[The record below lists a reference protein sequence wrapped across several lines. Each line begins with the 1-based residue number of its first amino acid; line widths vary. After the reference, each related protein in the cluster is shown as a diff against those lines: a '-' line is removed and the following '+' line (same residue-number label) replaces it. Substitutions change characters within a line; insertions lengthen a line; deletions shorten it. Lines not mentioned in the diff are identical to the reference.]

1 MRWGK
6 AHAHRTLQLH
16 NRLELFS
23 QTLGQGRK
31 AWLAPV
37 GGNQG
42 AANEVNGCDRSARQ
56 SYFTRPADSRWLPCR
71 VAQPEDVTVS
81 CCSIAAAHNPERFPL
96 GQSLIFGSV
105 FVSIAMCTDTIYA
118 LTASALASMIRQRS
132 GSRPYGRYISGVT
145 FIGLGVYAALT
156 SSRAA
161 K

>member
-42 AANEVNGCDRSARQ
+42 AANEVNGCERSARQ
-56 SYFTRPADSRWLPCR
+56 SYFTRPAVSRWLPCR

-81 CCSIAAAHNPERFPL
+81 CCSIAAAHNPERFPPRAEL
-96 GQSLIFGSV
+96 DFRFRVCLDRYVYRYHLRAHSFCAGFNDPPAIGIATLWPLYFGSNLHWTRRL
-105 FVSIAMCTDTIYA
+105 C
-118 LTASALASMIRQRS
+118 SAH
-132 GSRPYGRYISGVT
+132 
-145 FIGLGVYAALT
+145 
-156 SSRAA
+156 
-161 K
+161 

>member
-1 MRWGK
+1 LAGIK
-6 AHAHRTLQLH
+6 ALRTRSTVATAARANRTSPVQLFRAGFLVALL
-16 NRLELFS
+16 NPKTSLF
-23 QTLGQGRK
+23 
-31 AWLAPV
+31 LA
-37 GGNQG
+37 
-42 AANEVNGCDRSARQ
+42 AL
-56 SYFTRPADSRWLPCR
+56 LPQFIIPN
-71 VAQPEDVTVS
+71 AS
-81 CCSIAAAHNPERFPL
+81 PL